1 MKGSALEGAIN
12 YTKECWDDLFTF
24 VNNGYVEISNNI
36 AEQAVKP
43 FVIQRKVFQT
53 WSYAD
58 ARYTTKLFSIV
69 QTCKINNINVERYF
83 DYVLKNINNEQIEN
97 LLPYSSKIKN
107 KIG

>member
-1 MKGSALEGAIN
+1 M
-12 YTKECWDDLFTF
+12 
-24 VNNGYVEISNNI
+24 
-36 AEQAVKP
+36 
-43 FVIQRKVFQT
+43 IQRKVFQA
-53 WSYAD
+53 SGSNAG

-83 DYVLKNINNEQIEN
+83 DYALKNVNNEQIEN

>member
-1 MKGSALEGAIN
+1 M
-12 YTKECWDDLFTF
+12 
-24 VNNGYVEISNNI
+24 
-36 AEQAVKP
+36 
-43 FVIQRKVFQT
+43 IQRKVFQT
-53 WSYAD
+53 SGLYAG

-107 KIG
+107 KIGSELNSHMAEFGGLKNSSKCLLTLLLLLFFYDGVKF